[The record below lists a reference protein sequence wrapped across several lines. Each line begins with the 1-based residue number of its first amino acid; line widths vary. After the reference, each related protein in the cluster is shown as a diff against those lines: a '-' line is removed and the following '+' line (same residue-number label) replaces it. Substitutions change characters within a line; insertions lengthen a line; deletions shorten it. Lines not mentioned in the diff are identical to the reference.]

1 MLGTLAKVAGLSG
14 LVVGVFYL
22 LYKQILAMSI
32 FTKLSRRQTFFLI
45 SSMAFLVW
53 ALAVTAVLDIK
64 IRDIAMIF
72 GSNNVLMQNT
82 STNR

>member
-22 LYKQILAMSI
+22 LYKQILEMSI

-64 IRDIAMIF
+64 IQDIAMIF

>member
-72 GSNNVLMQNT
+72 GTNNVLMQNT

>member
-45 SSMAFLVW
+45 SSMAFMVW